1 MSKKYAIVV
10 DKKRCI
16 GCSSCAVACKLEN
29 NIPDQIW
36 YKKVRTIGGMQP
48 LTPAGVYGDC
58 TMTFEPWSCNH
69 CDNAPCVEVCPTGAT
84 FKDEETGI
92 VMQDIE
98 TCIGCGSCLTACPY
112 EGVRTLLEDE
122 PMWRVD
128 FPVGAVE
135 APAHIAGKVEKCNM
149 CAHRIAKGDV
159 PACVE
164 GCPAR
169 AMFFGDLNDPE
180 SKVSE
185 LLATREYYVL
195 QPEAGTNP
203 NVYYLV

>member
-58 TMTFEPWSCNH
+58 SMTFEPWGCNH
-69 CDNAPCVEVCPTGAT
+69 CDNAPCVEVCPSGAT

-92 VMQDIE
+92 VMQDTE
-98 TCIGCGSCLTACPY
+98 VCIGCGACLTACPY
-112 EGVRTLLEDE
+112 EGVRTMLEEE
-122 PMWRVD
+122 PKWRVD

-135 APAHIAGKVEKCNM
+135 APLHIAGKVEKCNL
-149 CAHRIAKGDV
+149 CAHRVLNGQE

-164 GCPAR
+164 GCPGR

-180 SKVSE
+180 SKVSK
-185 LLATREYYVL
+185 LLAEREYYVL

-203 NVYYLV
+203 NVFYLE